1 MVCKKLKAFH
11 LQLTI
16 EDNGFFNKKQ
26 DHDESMSKMI
36 KEWAHLKQGAH
47 EACNNVKSCKI
58 TTMLPLTLAKN
69 VDEKKHVRTHL
80 EP

>member
-1 MVCKKLKAFH
+1 
-11 LQLTI
+11 
-16 EDNGFFNKKQ
+16 
-26 DHDESMSKMI
+26 MSNMI

-47 EACNNVKSCKI
+47 EACNNARSCKI

-69 VDEKKHVRTHL
+69 VNEKEQHVRTHL